1 MRTLILRTDLSH
13 SPSSIRRITMAI
25 LALSLTVY
33 LCTMGKPLTKKG
45 PSALTRG
52 TGKFRASFFYK
63 KKKIQA
69 RAKNGKAVLLSKQ
82 TAAAAVGLMR
92 GWLIVLFCV
101 LNVKAQHDKVDDCSV
116 VLSKTNTHKTIN
128 ILKYI
133 LRFIF
138 V

>member
-52 TGKFRASFFYK
+52 TRKIPRIIFLQEKENPGASK
-63 KKKIQA
+63 KWQSRPSLKTNSRSSCRVDA
-69 RAKNGKAVLLSKQ
+69 
-82 TAAAAVGLMR
+82 
-92 GWLIVLFCV
+92 WLVVVLFCV
-101 LNVKAQHDKVDDCSV
+101 LKRQAQHDKVDDCSV

>member
-52 TGKFRASFFYK
+52 TRKIPRIIFLQEKENPGASK
-63 KKKIQA
+63 KWQS
-69 RAKNGKAVLLSKQ
+69 RPSL
-82 TAAAAVGLMR
+82 
-92 GWLIVLFCV
+92 
-101 LNVKAQHDKVDDCSV
+101 
-116 VLSKTNTHKTIN
+116 KTNSRSSCRVDAW
-128 ILKYI
+128 LVDCFV
-133 LRFIF
+133 LRSQRQSPTRQSRRLFGCFIEDKHT
-138 V
+138 